1 MMYEECI
8 TCEKLG
14 TKCDGPNFMLM
25 STMDIVDWIDRYQHV
40 HHITNSELAEM
51 SAVPKGTID
60 GIKARKRTDIR
71 HETLRPILRALMGGE
86 NLGGPCPGTDEKT
99 ATGLETENKSLK
111 HDLQLA
117 EKLIDHQE
125 REIKRCTKGLKE
137 QTVAIGVLIASCAI
151 IFIALIAYLMLDM
164 ENHNAGFIRETH
176 ISPMVF
182 LIGFAIITAIVAAPV
197 VIMLLIKNRKK
208 KVETLDSI

>member
-8 TCEKLG
+8 TCEKRG
-14 TKCDGPNFMLM
+14 AKCDGPNFMVM
-25 STMDIVDWIDRYQHV
+25 STMDIVDWIDRFQHV

-71 HETLRPILRALMGGE
+71 HETLRPILRALIAAE
-86 NLGGPCPGTDEKT
+86 KLGDPCPSTDDETT
-99 ATGLETENKSLK
+99 ARLEAENKRLE
-111 HDLQLA
+111 HELQLA

-125 REIKRCTKGLKE
+125 KEIKRCAQGLKE
-137 QTVAIGVLIASCAI
+137 RSVAIWVLLANFAI
-151 IFIALIAYLMLDM
+151 MFVCLIAYFILDM
-164 ENHNAGFIRETH
+164 ENHDVGFVRETH

-182 LIGFAIITAIVAAPV
+182 FVGFAIIATIVAAPV
-197 VIMLLIKNRKK
+197 VIILTVKNRKK
-208 KVETLDSI
+208 KEAEMK

>member
-1 MMYEECI
+1 MYEECI

-14 TKCDGPNFMLM
+14 AKCDGPNFMLM
-25 STMDIVDWIDRYQHV
+25 STMDIVDWIDRYQHI

-71 HETLRPILRALMGGE
+71 HETLRPILRALMGGDK
-86 NLGGPCPGTDEKT
+86 LGDPCPGTDEKT
-99 ATGLETENKSLK
+99 AAGLEVENKSLK
-111 HDLQLA
+111 HELQLA

-125 REIKRCTKGLKE
+125 REIERCAQGLKE
-137 QTVAIGVLIASCAI
+137 RTVAICVLLANFAI
-151 IFIALIAYLMLDM
+151 MFVCLITYFMLDM
-164 ENHNAGFIRETH
+164 GNLDAGLVRETH

-182 LIGFAIITAIVAAPV
+182 FIGFAIVSAIVAAPV
-197 VIMLLIKNRKK
+197 VIMLLIKNKKK
-208 KVETLDSI
+208 KVEKFDSI

>member
-14 TKCDGPNFMLM
+14 AKCDGPNFMLM
-25 STMDIVDWIDRYQHV
+25 PTMDIVDWIDRYQHV
-40 HHITNSELAEM
+40 HHITNSELAEK

-71 HETLRPILRALMGGE
+71 HETLRPILHALMGGDK
-86 NLGGPCPGTDEKT
+86 LGDPCPGTDEEI
-99 ATGLETENKSLK
+99 ATRLEAENKSLQ

-125 REIKRCTKGLKE
+125 REIERCAQGLKE
-137 QTVAIGVLIASCAI
+137 RNVAICVLLANFAI
-151 IFIALIAYLMLDM
+151 MFACLIVYLILDM
-164 ENHNAGFIRETH
+164 RNHDAGFIRETH
-176 ISPMVF
+176 ISPMMF

-197 VIMLLIKNRKK
+197 VIMLLIKNKKK
-208 KVETLDSI
+208 KVEKFDSI